1 MCNAGL
7 VQAVAAGSVIPLP
20 GFLAR
25 MATITPG
32 PPDAMGCTGLTITCP
47 AGMGNLML
55 FNLGVPA
62 LVAPVL
68 GGITAALTCNADGS
82 WRTNNLPMAQI
93 GMSITRVW
101 CLTPLGVLPPGG
113 MPGIP
118 GLPAMPALPGAMIP
132 APG

>member
-1 MCNAGL
+1 MHKKRASSPDQLNR
-7 VQAVAAGSVIPLP
+7 AACLFFS
-20 GFLAR
+20 FQ
-25 MATITPG
+25 
-32 PPDAMGCTGLTITCP
+32 
-47 AGMGNLML
+47 